1 MMSHPSPWPTAAL
14 LAVGIALVLVGPPAL
29 HAQAGDGW
37 VGKRVVERYP
47 GFRLRIENQVI
58 DPKGIRIYRVEQV
71 NGPWLWLKAEGR
83 GLSGWAPA
91 DLVVPV
97 DQAIAFFTDSIR
109 ASPGDSHGYVMRALI
124 WRQERKEVD
133 LALGDL
139 NEAIRLDP
147 TVADLWTA
155 RGLAWHYK
163 EEYDKAIADHS
174 EAIRLDPKLAPAYV
188 NRAWLWATCPDAK
201 YRDGKRAVE
210 SATRAC
216 ELSEWKEADWIST
229 LAAAYAEAGDFEA
242 VVKWQSKANELYP
255 AAEDKKQGEE
265 RLELYRK
272 KKPYRETNP

>member
-1 MMSHPSPWPTAAL
+1 MMSRPSPRPTAAL
-14 LAVGIALVLVGPPAL
+14 LAVGIALVLASPPAL
-29 HAQAGDGW
+29 HAQAGGGW

-91 DLVVPV
+91 DQVVPV

-109 ASPGDSHGYVMRALI
+109 ANPGDSHGYVMRALI

-139 NEAIRLDP
+139 NEAVRLDP

-163 EEYDKAIADHS
+163 EEYEKAIADHS
-174 EAIRLDPKLAPAYV
+174 QAI
-188 NRAWLWATCPDAK
+188 
-201 YRDGKRAVE
+201 
-210 SATRAC
+210 
-216 ELSEWKEADWIST
+216 
-229 LAAAYAEAGDFEA
+229 
-242 VVKWQSKANELYP
+242 
-255 AAEDKKQGEE
+255 
-265 RLELYRK
+265 
-272 KKPYRETNP
+272 